1 MFQYQCLN
9 PISKVGLDGFTNDY
23 TKTEEIPGYDI
34 TYIKRGDLLTI
45 GIKQNNPVDRFK
57 EYIDSLDDEIFDKV
71 CNEYEEY
78 TGQSLNDLSIK
89 MKNKSLTE
97 DEINQYKD
105 LVRLAVLND
114 IQEKLN
120 KYELLQ
126 PFLSAI
132 QQG

>member
-1 MFQYQCLN
+1 M
-9 PISKVGLDGFTNDY
+9 
-23 TKTEEIPGYDI
+23 
-34 TYIKRGDLLTI
+34 
-45 GIKQNNPVDRFK
+45 DRFK

-71 CNEYEEY
+71 CNKYEEY

-105 LVRLAVLND
+105 LVRLVVLND